1 MKLLVR
7 WLNFVVRGM
16 RLKMIVWVW
25 FKLFVLLLSVEN
37 EYNDRKNLSENGG
50 DLKLLFVFVFVF
62 ILWYE
67 DYDKIVKFIVISCLF
82 KVEYLYWVVIEVI
95 FKVFLLKYSLKIVL
109 KMGSVKLWCYIS
121 MGCLFFF

>member
-109 KMGSVKLWCYIS
+109 KMESVKLWCYIS